1 MISEQDRHDK
11 IMDSMYTYIEDNLED
26 FLKES
31 IRSSLYLH
39 ELNEWSDR
47 EEEYMDDAVDI
58 LLVILKKD
66 LQRIGT

>member
-11 IMDSMYTYIEDNLED
+11 IMDSMYTYIENNLED

-58 LLVILKKD
+58 LLVMLKKD